1 MTHIIHNGMYR
12 KFVFGLRLWLT
23 RSKSA
28 YPVDF
33 NKSLGSFESAILSFR
48 RLVDFALSSP
58 LQNPP
63 RVVFISSISVINGE
77 YVKTLLHMRR

>member
-1 MTHIIHNGMYR
+1 MCLGS
-12 KFVFGLRLWLT
+12 LLWLT
-23 RSKSA
+23 TISA

-33 NKSLGSFESAILSFR
+33 NKALGSFESAIHSFR

-63 RVVFISSISVINGE
+63 RFIFISSISVVNGA
-77 YVKTLLHMRR
+77 YAQAQTLM